1 MRDDA
6 YKAHAPL
13 TSADI
18 QPTQNPNMRPKHSS
32 PGNSHHQ
39 SSLYPL
45 PRILPDPSRSTSRHL
60 NLDTGLSPTEQ
71 PQSQSPQAWP
81 SRSPRPDV
89 LQPMLLRDQSANGIT
104 HESSSPGFQRR
115 SYDHSVSPEYKEFGL
130 DLNQAREKPP
140 QPPVSLP
147 NPDAAVVR

>member
-32 PGNSHHQ
+32 LGNSHHQ

-81 SRSPRPDV
+81 SRSQDLMYCSRCFSETS
-89 LQPMLLRDQSANGIT
+89 QRM
-104 HESSSPGFQRR
+104 ESRTSHP
-115 SYDHSVSPEYKEFGL
+115 HL
-130 DLNQAREKPP
+130 DFSGARTTIPCRLSTRNLGWILIKLAK
-140 QPPVSLP
+140 SC
-147 NPDAAVVR
+147 NM